1 MCTSSASWLLLVIG
15 HPGTGHFSRCRDDL
29 EGPGSFKSSRSNL
42 AAGTRTTARAA
53 GSRSTELFGSWTIF
67 STSAIRPRSSSC
79 SSLPSLSST
88 SSSLT
93 SCPALLRLLSGDLAI
108 ASCLLLSRSCTALS
122 TLASN
127 SSCICRCCSSSSS
140 ASAAALLAFRSS
152 SSLLNLSYFTSSTS
166 AWMRMI
172 IRLSFGHHQKNRY

>member
-15 HPGTGHFSRCRDDL
+15 HPRTGHFSRYRDDL

-93 SCPALLRLLSGDLAI
+93 SCPALLRLLSWMLNI
-108 ASCLLLSRSCTALS
+108 ARIANAVQVTLWLSITNPQRHD
-122 TLASN
+122 
-127 SSCICRCCSSSSS
+127 SSFFLTDGRILGSKM
-140 ASAAALLAFRSS
+140 
-152 SSLLNLSYFTSSTS
+152 NGWTS
-166 AWMRMI
+166 
-172 IRLSFGHHQKNRY
+172 QV